1 MSIPLDAE
9 KLYNALFNALGDER
23 EQGVLEV
30 VLKYGNSARRAL
42 EKYYDAVY
50 CEKSLMEDLKSQL
63 TGHYRDVVTYLF
75 MNPIDFDCIELNNAL
90 EKITYNQNNI
100 FELITARPH
109 WHLELVNQKY
119 KEMYGKDLGE
129 EVSKKFKGDV
139 GRDLNI
145 ILNTTRNENKNP
157 DHEDAAQCAKILYES
172 EPKEWVK
179 NESIFT
185 DIFASKSPE
194 ELILIGRYYYK
205 KTGITPNVQAEKSLS
220 GKEQTL
226 IKEVLYNVCRPAEL
240 YAQKIREAVTG
251 LGTDTNCL
259 NRILVTRNEIDMTM
273 IRKFYK
279 YYYKVNLQEDII
291 GDTSG
296 TYKRILTE
304 LSSK

>member
-9 KLYNALFNALGDER
+9 KIYNALFNALGEER
-23 EQGVLEV
+23 ELGVLEV
-30 VLKYGNSARRAL
+30 TMKYGNSARRAL

-50 CEKSLMEDLKSQL
+50 CEKSFMEDVKSQL
-63 TGHYRDVVTYLF
+63 SGHFRDVITYLF
-75 MNPIDFDCIELNNAL
+75 MDPIEYDCLELKNAFPGF
-90 EKITYNQNNI
+90 TYNQNNI

-109 WHLELVNQKY
+109 WHLQLVEQKY
-119 KEMYGKDLGE
+119 NQLYGKDLSTE
-129 EVSKKFKGDV
+129 ITNHFKGDV

-145 ILNTTRNENKNP
+145 ILKTPRNENKEP
-157 DHEDAAQCAKILYES
+157 DHKDAEACAKILYEC
-172 EPKEWVK
+172 EPSEWVK
-179 NESIFT
+179 NEKIFT

-205 KTGITPNVQAEKSLS
+205 KTGVTPNVYAEKNLS
-220 GKEQTL
+220 GKEQIL
-226 IKEVLYNVCRPAEL
+226 IREVLYNVCRPAEL
-240 YAQKIREAVTG
+240 FAQKIREAVTG

-259 NRILVTRNEIDMTM
+259 NRILVSRNEIDMTM

-279 YYYKVNLQEDII
+279 YYYKVKLQEDVI

-296 TYKRILTE
+296 SYQRILIE

>member
-1 MSIPLDAE
+1 M
-9 KLYNALFNALGDER
+9 
-23 EQGVLEV
+23 
-30 VLKYGNSARRAL
+30 
-42 EKYYDAVY
+42 
-50 CEKSLMEDLKSQL
+50 
-63 TGHYRDVVTYLF
+63 
-75 MNPIDFDCIELNNAL
+75 
-90 EKITYNQNNI
+90 
-100 FELITARPH
+100 
-109 WHLELVNQKY
+109 
-119 KEMYGKDLGE
+119 
-129 EVSKKFKGDV
+129 SKKFKGDV

-179 NESIFT
+179 NQSIFT

>member
-1 MSIPLDAE
+1 
-9 KLYNALFNALGDER
+9 
-23 EQGVLEV
+23 
-30 VLKYGNSARRAL
+30 
-42 EKYYDAVY
+42 
-50 CEKSLMEDLKSQL
+50 MEDLKSQL

-75 MNPIDFDCIELNNAL
+75 MNPIDFDCIELNNAI